1 MAPACLGKHLA
12 IGQETLQMFTSKKTI
27 IMEAK
32 NNFQKNLNIRAWHAD
47 TNLGCDVKTFLRSD
61 KRMLVNKDYQGVL
74 RLDSEAVIDEFRC
87 CDPHYTFIETQ
98 PWVGKR
104 NPHVFV
110 GQYITITRR
119 DDGSLR
125 PNFKPMPAGMSA
137 GNYACGVYR
146 ELLGALMGLVG
157 K

>member
-1 MAPACLGKHLA
+1 
-12 IGQETLQMFTSKKTI
+12 MFTSKKTI

-119 DDGSLR
+119 RTSSRCQL
-125 PNFKPMPAGMSA
+125 A
-137 GNYACGVYR
+137 
-146 ELLGALMGLVG
+146 
-157 K
+157 